1 MKNTISFII
10 LLIGFLSNAQTIDRV
25 YLKDGRVIEG
35 TITEMNLT
43 IKTADAS
50 MLAYVNDEILKIEKI
65 IEVPYAVVE
74 NVPVF
79 PDCEDAIEIRKCTS
93 TKISGFVNSSFNTNI
108 FKELGLSGRQRLSVM
123 FKIDI
128 DGSIKSIR
136 VRTAHKKL
144 EEEAIRVV
152 KLLPKMKPGSHNGE
166 KVTVPY
172 TLPIIKMVF

>member
-1 MKNTISFII
+1 MADLLLSSPIERFVNFSCSSKN
-10 LLIGFLSNAQTIDRV
+10 
-25 YLKDGRVIEG
+25 
-35 TITEMNLT
+35 
-43 IKTADAS
+43 
-50 MLAYVNDEILKIEKI
+50 
-65 IEVPYAVVE
+65 
-74 NVPVF
+74 
-79 PDCEDAIEIRKCTS
+79 CEDAIEIRKCTS

-172 TLPIIKMVF
+172 TLPIIKMVFYNHFWLLKYIIQLVYIFRFNA